1 MKLIKTPKMSSI
13 PALTVTGASIINKMV
28 AAIMYFS
35 GAAALLAT
43 AQTALDLLVASIPF
57 TVKGAK
63 TDTER
68 MYLLAKDFRVKLM
81 ILVLYADVVAISN
94 PDLAA
99 DIIANA
105 GLLAKRSGV
114 INIPD
119 LSAKRGVATGTAIL
133 RRKAKRGYMYLF
145 EQSEDGGLTYEIVA
159 NSTKAAV
166 FASGLAPLKMY
177 WFRSALIKGSIQG
190 DYSAPI
196 PFALLT

>member
-1 MKLIKTPKMSSI
+1 MSSR

-94 PDLAA
+94 PDLSA

-105 GLLAKRSGV
+105 GLLQKKTVV
-114 INIPD
+114 INIAP
-119 LSAKRGVATGTAIL
+119 LSAKKGVAPGTMIL
-133 RRKAKRGYMYLF
+133 RRKAQRGFMYLF
-145 EQSEDGGLTYEIVA
+145 QQSKDGGVTYETIA
-159 NSTKAAV
+159 TSTKATMLV
-166 FASGLAPLKMY
+166 GGLIPLEVY
-177 WFRSALIKGSIQG
+177 WYRAALVKGTIQG
-190 DYSAPI
+190 DFTNPI
-196 PFALLT
+196 SYVAIS